1 MIKVDIFKDCEK
13 IHSTHTDYKE
23 FRVGSLVE
31 VGGICYIIANVCYC
45 FSDNSIQLTVE
56 EE

>member
-13 IHSTHTDYKE
+13 IHSSHTNYQW
-23 FRVGSLVE
+23 FNVGNLIE
-31 VGGICYIIANVCYC
+31 VGKICYVITNVCYC
-45 FSDNSIQLTVE
+45 FSDNSIQLIVE